1 MPYLY
6 RFSDDDKFF
15 NMIEAHPSWRFN
27 LYSGSAYIN
36 SNRFKGANIPT
47 GSISLYELN
56 VDRESNL
63 IYPFIVKDGNMWT
76 FKSITSSSF
85 SQAEYG
91 TRLTGAYPYTASITR
106 EFIAPI
112 TYPDPFGSATTA
124 EKDAYFAARKSLIS
138 LQNTLN
144 FYTVLSPNY
153 KYTGSFVSS
162 SINMIDIPSIFYGSS
177 IEKGTVSLNFY
188 FTGTLVDRAVDERR
202 NGDLMSTMGATS
214 GSVVGVVLYNEG
226 FIFLTSSEEIGDKT
240 SKDDYAGTGSPKVAS
255 WIYFGAYSLDS
266 ITSANSYPT
275 SSLYEI
281 AFSGTSFVPTQTM
294 FANASEGELNCSQNP
309 TWISSSN
316 GNWRAG
322 NVTYNSSSFREPE
335 FLTIKNTIQS
345 QYCDYEDKF
354 EKQTFLSKIG
364 LFDEDKNLIGVAK
377 VANPVR
383 KKESDGYTFK
393 LKLDL

>member
-112 TYPDPFGSATTA
+112 TYP
-124 EKDAYFAARKSLIS
+124 E
-138 LQNTLN
+138 Q
-144 FYTVLSPNY
+144 
-153 KYTGSFVSS
+153 
-162 SINMIDIPSIFYGSS
+162 
-177 IEKGTVSLNFY
+177 IEP
-188 FTGTLVDRAVDERR
+188 R
-202 NGDLMSTMGATS
+202 
-214 GSVVGVVLYNEG
+214 
-226 FIFLTSSEEIGDKT
+226 
-240 SKDDYAGTGSPKVAS
+240 P
-255 WIYFGAYSLDS
+255 
-266 ITSANSYPT
+266 
-275 SSLYEI
+275 
-281 AFSGTSFVPTQTM
+281 
-294 FANASEGELNCSQNP
+294 
-309 TWISSSN
+309 
-316 GNWRAG
+316 
-322 NVTYNSSSFREPE
+322 
-335 FLTIKNTIQS
+335 
-345 QYCDYEDKF
+345 
-354 EKQTFLSKIG
+354 
-364 LFDEDKNLIGVAK
+364 
-377 VANPVR
+377 PV
-383 KKESDGYTFK
+383 
-393 LKLDL
+393 